1 MSPDLRTTYLG
12 MELANPLVVSA
23 SPLGRDIERLIRLQ
37 EAGAAAVV
45 LPSLF
50 EEQIDHESYQAHA
63 VMEHGAESFA
73 EALSYLPEMT
83 SYNTGPEQYLK
94 LVRRARR
101 ELTVPVIASL
111 NGASPGGWTS
121 YAERMVDAGA
131 SAIELNVYIVAADID
146 ESAEQVEQR
155 YLDIVESVRGVIE
168 VPLAVKI
175 GPFFSSMGNMARRIV
190 EAGADGLV
198 LFNRFYQPNIDL
210 DDLEVV
216 PDLVLSTQSEL
227 LLPLRWIAILHDR
240 VEASLAASTGA
251 HDGFDVIK
259 LLLAGA
265 DVTMMASALLLH
277 GPARMRE
284 AIDTLYTWLES
295 NEYESVEQMKGSM
308 SWQGAPNPSAFER
321 ANYMEQLTTF
331 TLPRR

>member
-1 MSPDLRTTYLG
+1 VSPDLKTTYLG

-111 NGASPGGWTS
+111 NGASSGGWTS
-121 YAERMVDAGA
+121 YATQMVEAGA
-131 SAIELNVYIVAADID
+131 SAIELNIYFVAADMD

-155 YLDIVESVRGVIE
+155 YLDIVEAVRSVIE
-168 VPLAVKI
+168 VPLAIKV

-210 DDLEVV
+210 ENLKVV
-216 PDLVLSTQSEL
+216 PDLVLSTQAEM

-240 VEASLAASTGA
+240 VDASLAATTGV

-284 AIDTLYTWLES
+284 AIDTLYKWLDD

-331 TLPRR
+331 ALPRG

>member
-240 VEASLAASTGA
+240 VEASLAASTGV

>member
-1 MSPDLRTTYLG
+1 M
-12 MELANPLVVSA
+12 
-23 SPLGRDIERLIRLQ
+23 
-37 EAGAAAVV
+37 
-45 LPSLF
+45 
-50 EEQIDHESYQAHA
+50 
-63 VMEHGAESFA
+63 
-73 EALSYLPEMT
+73 
-83 SYNTGPEQYLK
+83 
-94 LVRRARR
+94 
-101 ELTVPVIASL
+101 
-111 NGASPGGWTS
+111 
-121 YAERMVDAGA
+121 
-131 SAIELNVYIVAADID
+131 
-146 ESAEQVEQR
+146 
-155 YLDIVESVRGVIE
+155 IE
-168 VPLAVKI
+168 VPLAIKV

-210 DDLEVV
+210 ENLKVV
-216 PDLVLSTQSEL
+216 PDLVLSTQAEM

-240 VEASLAASTGA
+240 VDASLAATTGV

-284 AIDTLYTWLES
+284 AIDTLYKWLDD

-331 TLPRR
+331 ALPRG

>member
-1 MSPDLRTTYLG
+1 MSPDLKTTYLG

-23 SPLGRDIERLIRLQ
+23 SPVGRDIEGLIRMQ

-50 EEQIDHESYQAHA
+50 EEQIDHESYQVHA
-63 VMEHGAESFA
+63 VMEHGADSFA

-83 SYNTGPEQYLK
+83 SYNTGPEKYLK
-94 LVRRARR
+94 LVRRARK

-121 YAERMVDAGA
+121 YATQMQDAGA
-131 SAIELNVYIVAADID
+131 QALELNVYFIAADVD
-146 ESAEQVEQR
+146 ETSQEVEKR
-155 YLDIVESVRGVIE
+155 YLDIVEGVRAAIE
-168 VPLAVKI
+168 IPLAVKV
-175 GPFFSSMGNMARRIV
+175 GPFFSSVGHMAKQIV

-210 DDLEVV
+210 EHLEVV
-216 PDLVLSTQSEL
+216 PDLVLSAQTEL
-227 LLPLRWIAILHDR
+227 LLPLRWVAILHNR
-240 VEASLAASTGA
+240 VEASLAATTGA
-251 HDGFDVIK
+251 HDGLDVVK

-265 DVTMMASALLLH
+265 DVTMMASALLRH
-277 GPARMRE
+277 GPGRMRE
-284 AIDTLYTWLES
+284 ALDMLQVWLTD

-321 ANYMEQLTTF
+321 ANYMEQLTTYV
-331 TLPRR
+331 PRS

>member
-1 MSPDLRTTYLG
+1 VSPDLTTTFLG
-12 MELANPLVVSA
+12 LELQNPLVVAA
-23 SPLGRDIERLIRLQ
+23 SPLGRDVERLLRLE

-83 SYNTGPEQYLK
+83 AYNTGPEEYLK

-101 ELTVPVIASL
+101 ELSVPVIASL

-121 YAERMVDAGA
+121 YAAQMADAGA
-131 SAIELNVYIVAADID
+131 SAIELNVYFIAADID
-146 ESAEQVEQR
+146 ETSEHVERR
-155 YLDIVESVRGVIE
+155 YLEIVEEVKKAID
-168 VPLAVKI
+168 VPLAVKV
-175 GPFFSSMGNMARRIV
+175 GPFFSSTANMAKRLA

-198 LFNRFYQPNIDL
+198 LFNRFYQPDIDL
-210 DDLEVV
+210 ENLEVV
-216 PDLVLSTQSEL
+216 PDLVLSAEAEM
-227 LLPLRWIAILHDR
+227 LLPLRWIALLYDR
-240 VEASLAASTGA
+240 VEASLAATTGV
-251 HDGFDVIK
+251 HNGYDVVK

-265 DVTMMASALLLH
+265 DVTMMASALILH
-277 GPARMRE
+277 GPGRMRE
-284 AIDTLYTWLES
+284 SLATLHEWLTE

-308 SWQGAPNPSAFER
+308 SWQGAPNPSAYER
-321 ANYMEQLTTF
+321 ANYMETLTGYV
-331 TLPRR
+331 LPRG

>member
-1 MSPDLRTTYLG
+1 MNPDLRTTYLG

-131 SAIELNVYIVAADID
+131 SAIELNVYLIAADID
-146 ESAEQVEQR
+146 ESAQQVEQR

-284 AIDTLYTWLES
+284 AIDTLYTWLDS